1 MTFPEFIEKKT
12 PEALCATLG
21 IPSLGTIYSWKSRG
35 WIPRDVWPDLLL
47 AYPEIGMRDLLA
59 METESKREA

>member
-1 MTFPEFIEKKT
+1 MNFPDFIRKKT
-12 PEALCATLG
+12 PEALCAALG
-21 IPSLGTIYSWKSRG
+21 TPLGTIYSWSSRG
-35 WIPRDVWPDLLL
+35 WIPREVWPDILL